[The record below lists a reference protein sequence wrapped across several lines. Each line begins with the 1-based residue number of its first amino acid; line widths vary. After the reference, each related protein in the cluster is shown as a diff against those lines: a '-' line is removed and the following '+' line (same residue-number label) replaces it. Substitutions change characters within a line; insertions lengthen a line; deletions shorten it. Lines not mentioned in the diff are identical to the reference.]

1 MVYVRWNS
9 NDFYGGAMNK
19 ATVKVMTK
27 HAVVILASASLLSI
41 SYQAARAESGTFEA
55 FTSGQGNNH
64 QIERGSG
71 ETVTGGFFAG
81 TFTVLKSSGEPFAD
95 GSSAPIDCVFLAKK
109 SATAFDLESQCTIAY
124 SSEDKLFGVFR
135 RKSGDM
141 AAGTGGE
148 GKFELLG
155 GAGKYTGIHGSCPYK
170 TGYLAGNRVVANLQC
185 QWQK

>member
-1 MVYVRWNS
+1 
-9 NDFYGGAMNK
+9 MNK
-19 ATVKVMTK
+19 STLLV
-27 HAVVILASASLLSI
+27 LALASLLSFFQ
-41 SYQAARAESGTFEA
+41 QAARAEGGTFEA
-55 FTSGQGNNH
+55 LNSGQGNSH

-71 ETVTGGFFAG
+71 ETVTGGSFAG

-95 GSSAPIDCVFLAKK
+95 GSSAPIDCIFLAKK

-155 GAGKYTGIHGSCPYK
+155 GAGKYSGIHGSCPYK
-170 TGYLAGNRVVANLQC
+170 TGYLPGNRAVTKMHC

>member
-1 MVYVRWNS
+1 
-9 NDFYGGAMNK
+9 MNK
-19 ATVKVMTK
+19 ATVGIVSR
-27 HAVVILASASLLSI
+27 HAVVTLASASLLSI
-41 SYQAARAESGTFEA
+41 SSQVARADSGTFEA
-55 FTSGQGNNH
+55 FNSGQGNSH

-71 ETVTGGFFAG
+71 ETVTGGSFAG
-81 TFTVLKSSGEPFAD
+81 TFTVLKSSGEPFAES
-95 GSSAPIDCVFLAKK
+95 SSAPIDCVFMAKK

-124 SSEDKLFGVFR
+124 SSEDKLFGVFK

-155 GAGKYTGIHGSCPYK
+155 GAGKYSGIHGDCPYK
-170 TGYLAGNRVVANLQC
+170 TGYLPGNRVVANLQC